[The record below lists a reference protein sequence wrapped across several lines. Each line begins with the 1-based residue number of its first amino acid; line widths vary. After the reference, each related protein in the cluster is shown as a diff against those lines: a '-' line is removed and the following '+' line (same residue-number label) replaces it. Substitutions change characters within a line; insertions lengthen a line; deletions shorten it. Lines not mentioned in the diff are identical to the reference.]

1 MAKTVLI
8 VDDEP
13 DFSAFVSRVAE
24 KVGFE
29 ASVLGDPLSFKKTYN
44 ELNPDKIV
52 LDVVMPGM
60 DGIEI
65 IGWLVSVGNKA
76 PVVIVSGYNP
86 QFAEA
91 ARLIASVQGQFPV
104 TSLSKPMG
112 VAELSAAL
120 EA

>member
-1 MAKTVLI
+1 MTKTLLI

-24 KVGFE
+24 QVGFE
-29 ASVLGDPLSFKKTYN
+29 TTTLTDPLTFKDAYDR
-44 ELNPDKIV
+44 LAPDRIV

-65 IGWLVSVGNKA
+65 INWLVSVGNRA
-76 PVVIVSGYNP
+76 PVVIVSGYTP

-91 ARLIASVQGQFPV
+91 ARLLGSVHGEFPV